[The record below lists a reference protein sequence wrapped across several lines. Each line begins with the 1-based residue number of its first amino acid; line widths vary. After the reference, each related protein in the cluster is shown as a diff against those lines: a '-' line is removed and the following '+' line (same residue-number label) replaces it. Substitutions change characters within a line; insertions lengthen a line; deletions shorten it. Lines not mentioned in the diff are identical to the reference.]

1 MDFQIRPEGGLTLTP
16 VGEAHSPDHAR
27 PAELTHHDSVV
38 PELVVASIADLE
50 MMEELGSGASGCSM
64 RPSEPILPDTSNT
77 RTAKQS
83 HRHHT
88 SLPPI
93 WMTGRHV
100 CDGSTVYKAK
110 HVSTGTLVAV
120 KVRPQ
125 SLVPRASNLNEDLMR
140 PPMQTL
146 QHRLLDPNRLKFSST
161 NPDPPLSSQSRP
173 AQPRSAQPKPGKH
186 KNAHAREHAHECIHK
201 AQRTTDRLRHSTW
214 QCVTILEKTKRD
226 QVVSELRIMK
236 SHALGARWLVAM
248 HNAFYEEAKVYTVLE
263 MMDGGSLEDLV
274 KRHAAAGELTRRV
287 SVSLSLSPKIRFAM
301 KCVSASSCAN
311 VLTVFLA
318 AGGLRNEYDLAH
330 IAREVCSVRRCFP
343 PPRGPPYIVLCQ
355 HGFPHVQVLGGLN
368 YLHRQLHQ
376 VHRDLKPANVML
388 NSAGAVK
395 ISDFGISSQLENTG
409 AFAETF
415 VGTTCYMSP
424 ERLAGERYSYGAD
437 VWALGLILLE
447 LATGK
452 YPYPMPDSYFQLLA
466 HIMDRPAP
474 ALPAGTFSA
483 DFAGFTSLCVDK
495 VPKMRPSAHDLL
507 KHPWLSLQQTGILD
521 MSLEGLSLN

>member
-1 MDFQIRPEGGLTLTP
+1 MAALTLEGFGSDDEDDDTLSSLPQTDAMATTFEKQDMNAFMLSQSGAFKTADFQIRPEGGLTLTP

-50 MMEELGSGASGCSM
+50 MMEELGSGASG
-64 RPSEPILPDTSNT
+64 
-77 RTAKQS
+77 
-83 HRHHT
+83 
-88 SLPPI
+88 
-93 WMTGRHV
+93 
-100 CDGSTVYKAK
+100 TVYKAK

-120 KVRPQ
+120 K
-125 SLVPRASNLNEDLMR
+125 
-140 PPMQTL
+140 
-146 QHRLLDPNRLKFSST
+146 
-161 NPDPPLSSQSRP
+161 
-173 AQPRSAQPKPGKH
+173 
-186 KNAHAREHAHECIHK
+186 
-201 AQRTTDRLRHSTW
+201 
-214 QCVTILEKTKRD
+214 CVTILEKTKRD

-274 KRHAAAGELTRRV
+274 KRHAAAG
-287 SVSLSLSPKIRFAM
+287 
-301 KCVSASSCAN
+301 
-311 VLTVFLA
+311 
-318 AGGLRNEYDLAH
+318 GLRNEYDLAH
-330 IAREVCSVRRCFP
+330 IARE
-343 PPRGPPYIVLCQ
+343 
-355 HGFPHVQVLGGLN
+355 VLGGLN

-507 KHPWLSLQQTGILD
+507 KHPWLSQQQTGILD